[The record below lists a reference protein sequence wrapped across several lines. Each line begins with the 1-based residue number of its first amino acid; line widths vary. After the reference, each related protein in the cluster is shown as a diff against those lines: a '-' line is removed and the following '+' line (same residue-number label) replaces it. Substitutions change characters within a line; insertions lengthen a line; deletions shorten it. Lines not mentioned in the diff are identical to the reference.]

1 MELYDHILLQQKIC
15 LKTEKLS
22 LAEFQW
28 IIRLS
33 IKLAEF
39 DELPEN
45 TTFEYSLSAGE
56 ESEQLQKDPLLC
68 RSLRH

>member
-22 LAEFQW
+22 LAEFQR

-33 IKLAEF
+33 TKLAEF
-39 DELPEN
+39 EELPEN
-45 TTFEYSLSAGE
+45 TTFEYSLSADG

-68 RSLRH
+68 RSQRH